1 LFYYRRIPAIHGE
14 DKMIDEADRADTRM
28 MGIVHGAL
36 RRDLLRTHD
45 ALTAEPYPQGRRRQ
59 ALGEH
64 VVWMMEF
71 LHAHHTSEDEGL
83 WPLVRRR
90 NPAAGALLDSLE
102 ADHLVISPA
111 AAALGAA
118 GRRYAATSADEPRAD
133 LATAL
138 DALTS
143 VLLPHLDR
151 EVEEAMPVVSACITQ
166 AEWHAVEHEYNI
178 KPKSLA
184 QLGIE
189 GHWLLDGIDAEGYQV
204 VVHTVPAVPRF
215 ILLHGFARAY
225 RRRAQA
231 RWQPGIQAER
241 TERAAAR

>member
-1 LFYYRRIPAIHGE
+1 
-14 DKMIDEADRADTRM
+14 MTTEAEPADTRM

-36 RRDLLRTHD
+36 RRDLLRTRD
-45 ALTAEPYPQGRRRQ
+45 ALTAEPYPQGRRRR

-83 WPLVRRR
+83 WPLVRAR

-102 ADHLVISPA
+102 AEHAVISPA

-118 GRRYAATSADEPRAD
+118 GQRYAATPADEPRAEL
-133 LATAL
+133 LAAL
-138 DALTS
+138 DALAA
-143 VLLPHLDR
+143 VLFAHLDR
-151 EVEEAMPVVSACITQ
+151 EVEEAMPVVSASITN
-166 AEWHAVEHEYNI
+166 AEWHAVEQEYNI

-184 QLGIE
+184 QLGME

-204 VVHTVPAVPRF
+204 VAGTVPAVPRF

-225 RRRAQA
+225 RRRARA
-231 RWQPGIQAER
+231 RWAPGIQAER
-241 TERAAAR
+241 AAAR